1 MSAVDDLL
9 ETMRTQQR
17 SPIERV
23 KDVTEDQMLGP
34 TTYGQRDVNARFMFY
49 RLIAHEVEHTVHM
62 AKTLNGLG
70 IVQNEAAMILKQ
82 LQAARGELE
91 GMLIGLSDEDLD
103 RVPAEGEWSVREVVQ
118 HILDAE
124 ETYTKRIEEAAQATS
139 S

>member
-17 SPIERV
+17 STIDRV
-23 KDVTEDQMLGP
+23 KDVTEEQMLGP
-34 TTYGQRDVNARFMFY
+34 TTYGRRETNARYIFY
-49 RLIAHEVEHTVHM
+49 RLIAHEVEHTVHL

-103 RVPAEGEWSVREVVQ
+103 RAPAEGEWSVREVIQ
-118 HILDAE
+118 HILDADE
-124 ETYTKRIEEAAQATS
+124 SYTKRIEEGVQATS
-139 S
+139 G